1 MTIAGLPATFSAS
14 MMARAAWP
22 PLARVPMPYD
32 TPHGYKTTSQ
42 RAVMSVFGAIGG
54 SLEEAF
60 FMFWET
66 LWALILGFGLSG
78 VVQAFVSRGQMERVL
93 GRPGGR
99 TIGKA
104 TFLGMVSS
112 SCSYAASAM
121 AKSLFQKGADFTAA
135 MVFMIA
141 STNLVIELGIVL
153 ALLIGWQFTASE
165 FVGGALMIGLFAL
178 AARFFFPAALVQAAR
193 ERLRAG
199 GGHHGTQVDDV
210 MAHAAGPDAAADRV
224 PFSLRVRSRA
234 GWSDAASYT
243 MADVTMLRREMVVGF
258 GIAGFLAVLVPNS
271 VWAVVFITGHGF
283 WTTLEN
289 AIVGPFIAI
298 ISFVCSIGNVPLA
311 AALWKGGISF
321 GGVVAFIFADLI
333 TLPLLLIYRKFYG
346 TAMMLRIL
354 GSFWLVMSA
363 GGLLV
368 DLLFQAVHAVPT
380 SRPTQ
385 IAPERFGLDYTSVL
399 NVVFLVVFAGLY
411 YLHRNRARFGGGAGY
426 AIDPVCGMQVETDT
440 APARAR
446 HGGQAYYFCSDRC
459 HERFVRQPE
468 RFVGAGAEGPSGTMT
483 APAAEDTVATD
494 PVCGMTVTIADAAAH
509 RTRDG
514 RDHHFCSVGCAGA
527 FDREPAG
534 HAHGPH

>member
-1 MTIAGLPATFSAS
+1 
-14 MMARAAWP
+14 
-22 PLARVPMPYD
+22 
-32 TPHGYKTTSQ
+32 
-42 RAVMSVFGAIGG
+42 MSVLGAIGG
-54 SLEEAF
+54 GLEEAF

-93 GRPGGR
+93 GRPGPRTLGR
-99 TIGKA
+99 A

-112 SCSYAASAM
+112 SCSYAATAM

-165 FVGGALMIGLFAL
+165 FAGGAVMIGLFAL
-178 AARFFFPAALVQAAR
+178 ISRFLFPRSLVEAARQ
-193 ERLRAG
+193 RLRTGAAESSTDPD
-199 GGHHGTQVDDV
+199 HV
-210 MAHAAGPDAAADRV
+210 MTHAVPNDEAADRV
-224 PFSLRVRSRA
+224 PFRLRVRSLA

-243 MADVTMLRREMVVGF
+243 MADITMLRREMVIGF
-258 GIAGFLAVLVPNS
+258 GVAGFLAVLVPDS
-271 VWAVVFITGHGF
+271 VWAHVFVTGHGF
-283 WTTLEN
+283 WTGLEN

-333 TLPLLLIYRKFYG
+333 TLPLLLIYRRYYG
-346 TAMMLRIL
+346 IKLTLRIL

-363 GGLLV
+363 GGLIV
-368 DLLFQAVHAVPT
+368 DYLFQAIHAVPAV
-380 SRPTQ
+380 RPTQ

-399 NVVFLVVFAGLY
+399 NMIFLFAFAGLY
-411 YLHRNRARFGGGAGY
+411 YLHRHRTRFGGGSGY
-426 AIDPVCGMQVETDT
+426 AIDPVCGMQVETAS

-446 HGGQAYYFCSDRC
+446 CGGLSYHFCSDRC
-459 HERFVRQPE
+459 RERFIKRPQRLGRTVTDDAR
-468 RFVGAGAEGPSGTMT
+468 
-483 APAAEDTVATD
+483 APAVAGVGETALGLD
-494 PVCGMTVTIADAAAH
+494 PVCGMPVNPKNAEH
-509 RTRDG
+509 RTRDR
-514 RDHHFCSVGCAGA
+514 RDYYFCSQRCAET
-527 FDREPAG
+527 FDKEPAG
-534 HAHGPH
+534 YAHGQQAR